1 MSCYAP
7 PVVCQVY
14 QFSDLKQSATR
25 STDASTAALAGLNP
39 LEDRFFSPIPSAYS
53 SSMTMAFAPAS
64 LPTTFRARNCDRYR
78 RNQQRQ
84 RLPYQ
89 RRRRSS
95 YWSASA
101 SGNGNGVVRSPEAT
115 NSRCAPH
122 KIRIAVPSKG
132 DMHKLTR
139 MLLDDVG
146 LSVILENP
154 RQYEASVQ
162 GLDVQVWLQ
171 RPVDIVRK
179 VASGDVDLGFVGT
192 DLVAEYGGG
201 GDEIIAV
208 HDNLEFGQCRLSVG
222 VPTSWGVDNMD
233 DLRKKSQGGPLRVAT
248 KFKNETGRFFKEHN
262 ISNYEIVYMDGAL
275 EASTS
280 MGTADCIVDLVSSGT
295 TLREN
300 LLKEISGGTVLS
312 SSMQLVGSRKHLGEM
327 SEFGERLR
335 TLTRELLERIDA
347 HLLGRNTYNIIANI
361 RGSSMVDVSRKL
373 SSQTDLQ
380 GVDGPTV
387 SPVVPP
393 ADSDEGMY
401 AISIVLPKEKLY
413 SAVRQLRRVGGSGV
427 TVLPV
432 KFVFPGECVRWKEL
446 IRDLGVEQDEY
457 AREGKEK
464 AAVEI

>member
-1 MSCYAP
+1 
-7 PVVCQVY
+7 
-14 QFSDLKQSATR
+14 
-25 STDASTAALAGLNP
+25 
-39 LEDRFFSPIPSAYS
+39 
-53 SSMTMAFAPAS
+53 
-64 LPTTFRARNCDRYR
+64 
-78 RNQQRQ
+78 
-84 RLPYQ
+84 
-89 RRRRSS
+89 
-95 YWSASA
+95 
-101 SGNGNGVVRSPEAT
+101 
-115 NSRCAPH
+115 
-122 KIRIAVPSKG
+122 
-132 DMHKLTR
+132 MHALTR
-139 MLLDDVG
+139 TLLSDVG

-192 DLVAEYGGG
+192 DLVAEYGGVG
-201 GDEIIAV
+201 NEIIAV
-208 HDNLEFGQCRLSVG
+208 HDDLEFGQCRLSVG
-222 VPTSWGVDNMD
+222 VPTSWHGVSDMAG
-233 DLRKKSQGGPLRVAT
+233 LRERSNSGNGNEKLRVAT
-248 KFKNETGRFFKEHN
+248 KFKNETHRFFREHD
-262 ISNYEIVYMDGAL
+262 ITNYEIVQMDGAL

-300 LLKEISGGTVLS
+300 LLKEISGGTLLNS
-312 SSMQLVGSRKHLGEM
+312 NMQLVGSRKHLGEM
-327 SEFGERLR
+327 SEFGDRLR

-432 KFVFPGECVRWKEL
+432 KFVFPGECIRWKDL
-446 IRDLGVEQDEY
+446 IKELGVEQDE
-457 AREGKEK
+457 AKKEAKEK
-464 AAVEI
+464 AALEI

>member
-1 MSCYAP
+1 MN
-7 PVVCQVY
+7 
-14 QFSDLKQSATR
+14 
-25 STDASTAALAGLNP
+25 ST
-39 LEDRFFSPIPSAYS
+39 
-53 SSMTMAFAPAS
+53 
-64 LPTTFRARNCDRYR
+64 
-78 RNQQRQ
+78 
-84 RLPYQ
+84 
-89 RRRRSS
+89 
-95 YWSASA
+95 
-101 SGNGNGVVRSPEAT
+101 SGKNGTG
-115 NSRCAPH
+115 NSRSAPRT
-122 KIRIAVPSKG
+122 IRIAVPSKG

-139 MLLDDVG
+139 GLLSELG

-154 RQYEASVQ
+154 RQYEASVR

-179 VASGDVDLGFVGT
+179 VASADVDLGFVGT
-192 DLVAEYGGG
+192 DLVAEYGGDAG
-201 GDEIIAV
+201 EIIAV
-208 HDNLEFGQCRLSVG
+208 HDDLEYGQCRLAVG
-222 VPTSWGVDNMD
+222 VPTSWGAVVDMAT
-233 DLRKKSQGGPLRVAT
+233 LREKSQSGTVLRVAT
-248 KFKNETGRFFKEHN
+248 KFKNETRRFFEQHK
-262 ISNYEIVYMDGAL
+262 ITNYGIVEMDGAL

-312 SSMQLVGSRKHLGEM
+312 SSMQLVGSRKHLGEK
-327 SEFGERLR
+327 SDFGERLR

-347 HLLGRNTYNIIANI
+347 HLVGRNTYNIIANI

-387 SPVVPP
+387 SSVVPP

-432 KFVFPGECVRWKEL
+432 KFVFPGECVRWEKL
-446 IRDLGVEQDEY
+446 IRELGVEQDEY
-457 AREGKEK
+457 AREAKEK
-464 AAVEI
+464 MALEI